1 MLRRSTL
8 LIACALLLA
17 FTAAML
23 AGVCLTAV
31 ESCVAS
37 IAILRVNNSS
47 GFKCYNPAACSRSV
61 KIKSSGARRTEQ
73 EDRWDGTLVHLQFIR
88 GGSPTCMHAAPL
100 LKGNYG

>member
-1 MLRRSTL
+1 MLRSSTL
-8 LIACALLLA
+8 LIAPALLLA
-17 FTAAML
+17 FTAAMW

-47 GFKCYNPAACSRSV
+47 GFQFYNPAACGHSV

-73 EDRWDGTLVHLQFIR
+73 QRPLVGLTYSLS
-88 GGSPTCMHAAPL
+88 GAVPLPACMQPL
-100 LKGNYG
+100 C